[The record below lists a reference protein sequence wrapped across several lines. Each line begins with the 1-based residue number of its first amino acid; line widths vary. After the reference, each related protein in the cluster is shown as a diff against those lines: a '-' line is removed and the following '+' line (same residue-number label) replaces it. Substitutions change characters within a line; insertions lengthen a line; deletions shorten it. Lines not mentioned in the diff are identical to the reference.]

1 MKAIMLSY
9 DNNHKYCELT
19 YRMYMGLWPECP
31 YHFYIPWNEREPK
44 YFIDKPNVTLVQCSS
59 RILPTMQ
66 ALLADVEDDDWI
78 YWCIDDRFPVH
89 IDVSGM
95 EQLHDQLHDYD
106 EFDFVRP
113 FHPPASSEKL
123 MKKSLMF
130 NSNDEYKIQSS
141 GQQWGYYMHH
151 YCKAY
156 MLKRIYFIGDLDTID
171 DFHVYVNND
180 TIDNTVGLM
189 RSSVELDFIKFREPL
204 IDGRETPAGSEYLSK
219 LNITPNITTK
229 RSADGTDSLISNIR
243 VMKYNSN
250 NKAC

>member
-1 MKAIMLSY
+1 
-9 DNNHKYCELT
+9 
-19 YRMYMGLWPECP
+19 
-31 YHFYIPWNEREPK
+31 
-44 YFIDKPNVTLVQCSS
+44 
-59 RILPTMQ
+59 MQ
-66 ALLADVEDDDWI
+66 ALLADIQDDDWI

-106 EFDFVRP
+106 EFDFIRP

-123 MKKSLMF
+123 MKKSLIY
-130 NSNDEYKIQSS
+130 NSNLAHFQVDHDDEYKIQSS

-171 DFHVYVNND
+171 DFHVYVDNG

-189 RSSVELDFIKFREPL
+189 RSSTELDFIKFREPL
-204 IDGRETPAGSEYLSK
+204 IDGKETLEGSIYLNK
-219 LNITPNITTK
+219 LNLS
-229 RSADGTDSLISNIR
+229 RED
-243 VMKYNSN
+243 
-250 NKAC
+250 